1 MSSATLPAAL
11 LALLLRDLRL
21 AVRNRSE
28 ALAPLLFLVMV
39 TTLFPLGLGPD
50 PKQLALIAPGV
61 VWVAALLASML
72 SLNHLFSS
80 DYLDGTLEQMTMAP
94 YPLPA
99 LVAVKV
105 FAHWLASGL
114 PLVLIGPILAIALN
128 LPAQT
133 IGVMFLSLL
142 IGTPILSMVGAI
154 GVALTVGLRRGGMF
168 LSMLVLPLFIPVLIF
183 ATAAVVSAADG
194 MSAASNLYF
203 LGAMLVLALTLTP
216 YAMAAA
222 LRISLS

>member
-1 MSSATLPAAL
+1 MSAPSLPAAL
-11 LALLLRDLRL
+11 WALLLRDLRL

-28 ALAPLLFLVMV
+28 SLAPLLFLIMV

-50 PKQLALIAPGV
+50 PKQLAVIAPGV
-61 VWVAALLASML
+61 VWVAALLATML
-72 SLNHLFSS
+72 SLNHLFAS
-80 DYLDGTLEQMTMAP
+80 DYSDGTLEQMIMAP

-99 LVAVKV
+99 LALVKV
-105 FAHWLASGL
+105 LAHWLASGL
-114 PLVLIGPILAIALN
+114 PLVLVAPILAIALN
-128 LPAQT
+128 LPSHA

-142 IGTPILSMVGAI
+142 LGTPILSMVGAI

-183 ATAAVVSAADG
+183 ATAAIVSAADG

-203 LGAMLVLALTLTP
+203 LGAMLVLAITLTP
-216 YAMAAA
+216 YAMATA